1 MKLTIRADIGD
12 GPFEVTTS
20 MWSIVA
26 WERRYKT
33 KVSAMAEG
41 MGAEDLAYLA
51 YESAKVAKIVV
62 PAVFDD
68 FLRRLEALEVV
79 AQEDIHPTQAAPT
92 DES

>member
-1 MKLTIRADIGD
+1 MNLTIRADIGD

-26 WERRYKT
+26 WERKYKA
-33 KVSAMAEG
+33 KVSNMASAMG
-41 MGAEDLAYLA
+41 MEDLAYLA

-68 FLRRLEALEVV
+68 FVKRLQLLEVV
-79 AQEDIHPTQAAPT
+79 SEEAVHPTEAAPT
-92 DES
+92 GEN